1 MRIAM
6 KSMAKALLAAAGLS
20 MLVGAGGSLSAQTVY
35 RIVGPDGR
43 ITFSDK
49 PPAAPDAKA
58 AVVNSGGRTAT
69 GGTAGASLPLELR
82 QAMSR
87 YPVTLYAGPNC
98 GPCSSGRAML
108 NARGIP
114 FNEKTVTSAADIAAL
129 QRIAGEPSLP
139 LLTIGGQK
147 LKGFSDVDWGQ
158 TLDAAG
164 YPATSQLPASY
175 RNPVATALVN
185 VDLSAENTLQQ
196 AAAEPQQAPV
206 APPAPA
212 AQAPNTSNPAG
223 IRF

>member
-1 MRIAM
+1 MRNSIE
-6 KSMAKALLAAAGLS
+6 SLAKVALASAGLVTLLG
-20 MLVGAGGSLSAQTVY
+20 MAGSLSAQTVY
-35 RIVGPDGR
+35 RIVGADGR

-49 PPAAPDAKA
+49 PPATPEAKA
-58 AVVNSGGRTAT
+58 AVVQSGGRSAS
-69 GGTAGASLPLELR
+69 GGSGGGALPLELR

-98 GPCSSGRAML
+98 GPCTNGRSML

-114 FNEKTVTSAADIAAL
+114 FTEKTVTSAADIAAL

-164 YPATSQLPASY
+164 YPSTSQLPASY

-185 VDLSAENTLQQ
+185 VDQSAENTLQQ
-196 AAAEPQQAPV
+196 AAAEQQ
-206 APPAPA
+206 PAPA
-212 AQAPNTSNPAG
+212 APPPAPVQAADTNPAG